1 MSDNSNAMQAMR
13 RPLRDYVARH
23 FRFAASED
31 GRVATVALNRPER
44 KIR

>member
-1 MSDNSNAMQAMR
+1 MNTPNAIQAMR
-13 RPLRDYVARH
+13 RPMRDYAARH
-23 FRFAASED
+23 FRFTASED